1 MILKPKVQGPR
12 SKVRTHC
19 GRNEWRGVS
28 DEGRSCPRRSFGSLP
43 VLMNTA
49 PQFNK
54 VVPRSEVR
62 PPSPVPRYFRFLL
75 SSFCVLLLNA
85 AAAQSNLVGLTAL
98 LKASTNALLATPAA
112 PSAVITNLAPKV
124 TTNVATNLATNLAT
138 KAATNVAI
146 NLAANLATKVYTN
159 VAINL
164 ATNLAPKI
172 TTNVATN
179 LAANLAPKVV
189 PNLATKVTTNLT
201 PKVAT
206 NIANSTNFVASS
218 MDALDDKHKLASGD
232 RLSYR
237 VIEDQI
243 DTKEPLEPKVLF
255 VADTGDLEIPFLGRF
270 PAVGKN
276 CKQLAHEIKAALEK
290 DYYYQ
295 ATVVI
300 AVELRAKRSGAVYVV
315 GQVRLTGPVDM
326 PGDEQ
331 LTLSKAVLRAG
342 GFTDYADKRHVKV
355 TRKVDAD
362 AGASKTF
369 TVDLNEVLEEGKTD
383 KDLLLEPGDT
393 IFVASRLFKF

>member
-1 MILKPKVQGPR
+1 
-12 SKVRTHC
+12 
-19 GRNEWRGVS
+19 
-28 DEGRSCPRRSFGSLP
+28 
-43 VLMNTA
+43 MNTA

-98 LKASTNALLATPAA
+98 LKPSTNALLATPAT
-112 PSAVITNLAPKV
+112 PSAVITNLATKV
-124 TTNVATNLATNLAT
+124 T
-138 KAATNVAI
+138 TNVAI

-179 LAANLAPKVV
+179 LAANLA
-189 PNLATKVTTNLT
+189 TKVTTNLT

-218 MDALDDKHKLASGD
+218 MGALDDKHKLASGD

-326 PGDEQ
+326 PGDER

>member
-1 MILKPKVQGPR
+1 
-12 SKVRTHC
+12 
-19 GRNEWRGVS
+19 
-28 DEGRSCPRRSFGSLP
+28 
-43 VLMNTA
+43 
-49 PQFNK
+49 
-54 VVPRSEVR
+54 
-62 PPSPVPRYFRFLL
+62 
-75 SSFCVLLLNA
+75 LNA
-85 AAAQSNLVGLTAL
+85 AAAQSNLVGLTSL

-112 PSAVITNLAPKV
+112 PSAVITNLATKV
-124 TTNVATNLATNLAT
+124 TTNVPINLATNLAT

-326 PGDEQ
+326 PGDER

>member
-75 SSFCVLLLNA
+75 SSLCVLLLNA

-98 LKASTNALLATPAA
+98 LKPSTNALLATPAT
-112 PSAVITNLAPKV
+112 PSAVITNLATKV
-124 TTNVATNLATNLAT
+124 T
-138 KAATNVAI
+138 TNVAI

-179 LAANLAPKVV
+179 LAANLA
-189 PNLATKVTTNLT
+189 TKVTTNLT

-218 MDALDDKHKLASGD
+218 MGALDDKHKLASGD

-326 PGDEQ
+326 PGDER

>member
-98 LKASTNALLATPAA
+98 LKPSTNALLATPAT
-112 PSAVITNLAPKV
+112 PSAVITNLATKV
-124 TTNVATNLATNLAT
+124 TTNVP
-138 KAATNVAI
+138 I

-326 PGDEQ
+326 PGDER

>member
-98 LKASTNALLATPAA
+98 LKASTNALLATPAT
-112 PSAVITNLAPKV
+112 PSAVITNLATKV
-124 TTNVATNLATNLAT
+124 TTNVP
-138 KAATNVAI
+138 I

-326 PGDEQ
+326 PGDER

>member
-1 MILKPKVQGPR
+1 
-12 SKVRTHC
+12 
-19 GRNEWRGVS
+19 
-28 DEGRSCPRRSFGSLP
+28 
-43 VLMNTA
+43 MNTA
-49 PQFNK
+49 PRSNK
-54 VVPRSEVR
+54 IVPRSEVR

-75 SSFCVLLLNA
+75 SSFFVLLLNA
-85 AAAQSNLVGLTAL
+85 AAAQSNLVGLTSL
-98 LKASTNALLATPAA
+98 LKASTNTLLATPAT
-112 PSAVITNLAPKV
+112 PSAVTTNLAPKV